1 MLEKLDLLL
10 DDLGWDKS
18 FYSFFRSEKDQTPYS
33 IVKGDNGEMI
43 LVHNVLGINKE
54 DLEVKLKS
62 EDGQRVL
69 YITGQTVDEKT
80 QKKYSINSRFVVKN
94 GNRIKS
100 ATSETKNG
108 LLYVTIQFDVEPDET
123 IKIK

>member
-1 MLEKLDLLL
+1 MLDKIDLLF

-33 IVKGDNGEMI
+33 IIRKDNGTMI

-69 YITGQTVDEKT
+69 YITGETHDEKT
-80 QKKYSINSRFVVKN
+80 EKRYSINSRFVIKN
-94 GNRIKS
+94 GSRIES
-100 ATSETKNG
+100 IESEAKNG
-108 LLYVTIQFDVEPDET
+108 LLYVTISFVEEPEEK

>member
-1 MLEKLDLLL
+1 MLDKIDLLF

-33 IVKGDNGEMI
+33 IIRKDNGTMI

-54 DLEVKLKS
+54 DLEVKIKS

-69 YITGQTVDEKT
+69 YITGETHDEKT
-80 QKKYSINSRFVVKN
+80 EKRYSINSRFVIKN
-94 GNRIKS
+94 GSRIES
-100 ATSETKNG
+100 IESEAKNG
-108 LLYVTIQFDVEPDET
+108 LLYVTISFVEEPEEK